1 MIIYHQNNVA
11 AFVGAHTWYW
21 SLNPITKQ
29 RISVTTAAIPG
40 QPFYLREG
48 GYIPSFVGLGVS

>member
-1 MIIYHQNNVA
+1 MIIYHQSNLA
-11 AFVGAHTWYW
+11 AFAGAHTWFN
-21 SLNPITKQ
+21 SLQIIITQ
-29 RISVTTAAIPG
+29 RITVTTAAVPG

>member
-29 RISVTTAAIPG
+29 RIAVTTAAVPG
-40 QPFYLREG
+40 QPFYLRDT
-48 GYIPSFVGLGVS
+48 YTMPPYLGIGVN